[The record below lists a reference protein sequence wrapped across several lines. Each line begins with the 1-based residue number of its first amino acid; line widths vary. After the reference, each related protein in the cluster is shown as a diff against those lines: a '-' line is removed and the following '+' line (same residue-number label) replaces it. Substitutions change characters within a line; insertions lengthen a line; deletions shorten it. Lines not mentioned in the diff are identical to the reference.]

1 MVRTF
6 IAVELPDEIRA
17 KICGIQPSFGLKSGL
32 VARDNIHVT
41 LKFLGEIQDAKV
53 EKIKKALDGIKVAP
67 FQAHVKGIGVFP
79 DMKYIRVIWAGI
91 AEGAEQFVGL
101 SSAVESAL
109 VPLGFAKEKKFTPH
123 ATIARVKGVADK
135 NALIARIKELADA
148 EFGTFTVGE
157 VKLKKSTLTPKGAI
171 YEDLGVKRLE

>member
-17 KICGIQPSFGLKSGL
+17 KISGIQQTLGLKSGL
-32 VARDNIHVT
+32 VSANNVHLT
-41 LKFLGEIQDAKV
+41 MKFLGDVQDAKV

-67 FQAHVKGIGVFP
+67 FQAHVKGVGVFP
-79 DMKYIRVIWAGI
+79 NLGYIRIIWAGI

-123 ATIARVKGVADK
+123 ATIARVKSVVDK
-135 NALIARIKELADA
+135 AVLIAKIKELTDA
-148 EFGTFTVGE
+148 EFGTFTVDE

-171 YEDLGVKRLE
+171 YEDLKVKSLG

>member
-6 IAVELPDEIRA
+6 IAVELPDEIRE
-17 KICGIQPSFGLKSGL
+17 KISRIQPGFGLKSGI
-32 VARDNIHVT
+32 VARDNIHIT
-41 LKFLGEIQDAKV
+41 LKFLGEVQDAKV
-53 EKIKKALDGIKVAP
+53 EKIKAALDGIKTSS
-67 FQAHVKGIGVFP
+67 FQAHVRGVGVFP
-79 DMKYIRVIWAGI
+79 NLGYIRVIWAGV
-91 AEGAEQFVGL
+91 AEGADKFVEL

-123 ATIARVKGVADK
+123 ATIARVKSVADK
-135 NALIARIKELADA
+135 NALTARIKELADA

-171 YEDLGVKRLE
+171 YEDLGIKRLG